1 MCSGETVAEG
11 VGTGGYILWNS
22 GFLQAASNVSQEG
35 ERGGGGGS
43 SVAGGVGMREGID
56 VYVMIF
62 AMPQDHAD
70 PKARGLREHISGC
83 NLQ

>member
-35 ERGGGGGS
+35 ERGGGE
-43 SVAGGVGMREGID
+43 VVLRVGLG
-56 VYVMIF
+56 
-62 AMPQDHAD
+62 
-70 PKARGLREHISGC
+70 
-83 NLQ
+83 